1 MSSITTKTYKDLD
14 LNFIPHP
21 ITKDINKKVGVNA
34 VLQSLKN
41 LLFLNH
47 YEKPFHPE
55 IGSNIRKM
63 LFEPIDPVIAGI
75 LAKEIQDTIT
85 NFEPRVD
92 IRNVYVM
99 ENTDGNGFDVTL
111 EFYMVN
117 SPEPITV
124 SFFLERLR

>member
-1 MSSITTKTYKDLD
+1 MAETLKTYKDLD

-21 ITKDINKKVGVNA
+21 IKKDVNKKTGPNA
-34 VLQSLKN
+34 VLQSLRN

-63 LFEPIDPVIAGI
+63 LFEPVDSVTAHI
-75 LAKEIQDTIT
+75 LGQEVKNTIM
-85 NFEPRVD
+85 NFEPRVKLED
-92 IRNVYVM
+92 VYVL
-99 ENTDGNGFDVTL
+99 ENYTADGYDITI
-111 EFYMVN
+111 EFFLKN